1 MKKKYADMDPMEE
14 IRAIRE
20 EISAEFKS
28 VSAYGEYLQ
37 EKYSNGT
44 KPKRSLSADRQ
55 VKVTPVKSRKSKGT
69 KKPMKQQKTVKV

>member
-37 EKYSNGT
+37 EKYPNDT
-44 KPKRSLSADRQ
+44 KPKRPSSANRQ
-55 VKVTPVKSRKSKGT
+55 AKVTPTKSRKPKGT
-69 KKPMKQQKTVKV
+69 KKPARQQKTVKV